1 MHNIIIE
8 YQKIANLIDDYAS
21 NQPSKFRTRNWVEIN
36 DESRGAYNVNSQIK
50 FKTTMLK
57 SSLRD
62 YSDAYI
68 LVKGTISVNNTVA
81 QGAAANNINKKVIFK
96 NCAPFTNCISEV
108 NNTQIDN
115 AKDIDIVMPMYNLI
129 EYSDNYAKTTGIL
142 WQYCKDIPARDNNN
156 NVIAFDAN
164 NLTDSFNFKVKITG
178 QTGDDGTKYVE
189 IMVPLKY
196 LSNFWRTLEMP
207 LINCEVNL
215 ILTWSTTCVIIS
227 VIVANQA
234 ATFEITDT
242 KLYLLVVTLS
252 TQENTK
258 FFQLLKSGFKRVIN
272 WNKYLSKPEL
282 LPQNQNL
289 NHLVEP
295 SFQGVNR
302 LFVLAFENDNDRT
315 SDDEYYLPTVEIK
328 DYNIVINGENFF
340 DQPIKNNKVTYDNI
354 RKIATGQGNDY
365 TTGCFLDYPYFANT
379 YKMIAVDLS
388 KQQALDAD
396 PRAIQ
401 QINFTANLDRA
412 GNTRVYFIIEEAKET
427 ILDFSQGT
435 VKVL

>member
-1 MHNIIIE
+1 ME
-8 YQKIANLIDDYAS
+8 YQNIANLIDDAS

-57 SSLRD
+57 SSLCD

-68 LVKGTISVNNTVA
+68 LVKGTISVNNTA
-81 QGAAANNINKKVIFK
+81 AAGAAVNNNNNKKVIFK
-96 NCAPFTNCISEV
+96 NCAPFTNCISEI
-108 NNTQIDN
+108 NNMQIDN

-129 EYSDNYAKTTGIL
+129 EYSDNYAKTTGGL
-142 WQYCKDIPARDNNN
+142 WQYCKDIPTRN
-156 NVIAFDAN
+156 DAN
-164 NLTDSFNFKVKITG
+164 NAIIIFSEDNITGSFKFKAKITG
-178 QTGDDGTKYVE
+178 QTGNNGTKDVE

-215 ILTWSTTCVIIS
+215 ILTWSSTCALVSTNIQ
-227 VIVANQA
+227 NQN
-234 ATFEITDT
+234 ATFAITST
-242 KLYLLVVTLS
+242 KLYVPVVTLS
-252 TQENTK
+252 MQENTK
-258 FFQLLKSGFKRVIN
+258 FFQQLKSGFKRVIN

-282 LPQNQNL
+282 LAQNPNL
-289 NHLVEP
+289 NYLVEP
-295 SFQGVNR
+295 SLQGVNR
-302 LFVLAFENDNDRT
+302 LFVLAFENDDDRA
-315 SDDEYYLPTVEIK
+315 SSDEYYLPIVEIK
-328 DYNIVINGENFF
+328 DCNIMINGENFF
-340 DQPIKNNKVTYDNI
+340 DQPIKKNKVTYDNI
-354 RKIATGQGNDY
+354 RKIATGRGDDY
-365 TTGCFLDYPYFANT
+365 TTGCLLDYPYFANT

-396 PRAIQ
+396 PRVIQ

-412 GNTRVYFIIEEAKET
+412 GNTRVYFILEETKET